1 MSSFIVPAI
10 ISMVIFIGLL
20 IAISRLGGDGSM
32 RTRLQSL
39 SEASAAETAANL
51 AANGYNPETAFLE
64 SDQPKSA
71 MAQAGESLLEMVGI
85 DPRVREK
92 ELQQPFI
99 QAGIYSQNAI
109 GNFYMFRAIAFP
121 TSLLLSYVLY
131 TSRGEGMIGLMTMLL
146 ALALPFLAWFGPNLY
161 LSNTKQNRQKILT
174 RSFPDTLDLILVCVE
189 SGLALDAALARVCRE
204 LGRAHPEITKELN
217 RTRMELTLLSDRS
230 VALQN
235 LAERTDLVAFRS
247 LVAALLQTERFGTS
261 LTETLRVLSDDYR
274 HQRLMAAETKAGRL
288 PAMMTVPM
296 ILLMMPAFMMIIM
309 GPAII
314 QFIAVFQGS
323 EAERVSK

>member
-1 MSSFIVPAI
+1 MSSFIIPAI
-10 ISMVIFIGLL
+10 ISMVIFMGLL
-20 IAISRLGGDGSM
+20 FAISRMGGDSNVKS
-32 RTRLQSL
+32 RLQHL
-39 SEASAAETAANL
+39 SDSNAAEIAANMESK
-51 AANGYNPETAFLE
+51 GYNPETSFLE
-64 SDQPKSA
+64 SDNPKSGLA
-71 MAQAGESLLEMVGI
+71 EAGESLIQMFGI

-109 GNFYMFRAIAFP
+109 GTFYMFRAIALP
-121 TSLLLSYVLY
+121 VSLIVSYMLY
-131 TSRGEGMIGLMTMLL
+131 TSGLDGMTGLIALL
-146 ALALPFLAWFGPNLY
+146 MAVAMPFLAWYGPNLF
-161 LSNTKQNRQKILT
+161 LSNQKQKRQKILS

-235 LAERTDLVAFRS
+235 LADRTDMVAFRS

-288 PAMMTVPM
+288 PAMMTIPM
-296 ILLMMPAFMMIIM
+296 ITLMMPAFMIIIM

-314 QFIAVFQGS
+314 QFLQVFEGS
-323 EAERVSK
+323 QAENVSQ